1 MNYYPVID
9 KVKVVLD
16 LINYTSKKELEHA
29 KGTDTPDLS
38 VKKDFI
44 ALKAEFDKQEI
55 NKLINDPISLNNIKT
70 NVDELDVGELKT
82 VPIDIKKLSD
92 VVDT

>member
-1 MNYYPVID
+1 ML
-9 KVKVVLD
+9 K
-16 LINYTSKKELEHA
+16 A
-29 KGTDTPDLS
+29 DLS

-70 NVDELDVGELKT
+70 NVD
-82 VPIDIKKLSD
+82 
-92 VVDT
+92 

>member
-1 MNYYPVID
+1 ML
-9 KVKVVLD
+9 K
-16 LINYTSKKELEHA
+16 A
-29 KGTDTPDLS
+29 DLS

>member
-1 MNYYPVID
+1 M
-9 KVKVVLD
+9 
-16 LINYTSKKELEHA
+16 
-29 KGTDTPDLS
+29 
-38 VKKDFI
+38 
-44 ALKAEFDKQEI
+44 KAEFDKQEI